1 ARAVEVSVAG
11 GPLATHVQ
19 RTARDG
25 LTPGRAEILTPPSP
39 ASARQVTPAVAA
51 AGVAPTLVLA
61 NPHGASTS
69 ARVVVSGPDGPA
81 EAATREDVEIPG
93 GAVTTL
99 TLDGV
104 PDGNYSVIVEAEG
117 EVLATTRTS

>member
-1 ARAVEVSVAG
+1 M
-11 GPLATHVQ
+11 
-19 RTARDG
+19 
-25 LTPGRAEILTPPSP
+25 
-39 ASARQVTPAVAA
+39 PAVDV

-69 ARVVVSGPDGPA
+69 ARVVVSGPDGPV

-117 EVLATTRTS
+117 EVLATTRTSTTGTELPGDTDRKSTRLNSSHVAIS

>member
-1 ARAVEVSVAG
+1 MIR
-11 GPLATHVQ
+11 
-19 RTARDG
+19 R
-25 LTPGRAEILTPPSP
+25 PPRSTLFP
-39 ASARQVTPAVAA
+39 YTTLFRSMPAVDV

-69 ARVVVSGPDGPA
+69 ARVVVSGPDGPV

-117 EVLATTRTS
+117 EEIGRAHV